1 MELIKTNYFLI
12 LQNLSAIRVMLFSAT
27 PAIPN
32 DILIAGTQTDGVIKL
47 DYSKIPQ
54 GYAVVGHDCY
64 SDTPEI
70 DNFAYGSIT
79 DGGNFRFRRSQST
92 KGFYVFAYAIRL

>member
-1 MELIKTNYFLI
+1 MINSVI
-12 LQNLSAIRVMLFSAT
+12 LQNLSTIRVSVFDAT
-27 PAIPN
+27 PAIPS
-32 DILIAGTQTDGVIKL
+32 DKLIAGTQTDGVIKL

-54 GYAVVGHDCY
+54 GYTVIGHDCY
-64 SDTPEI
+64 CDTPEI

-79 DGGNFRFRRSQST
+79 DGGNFRFRRSQSH